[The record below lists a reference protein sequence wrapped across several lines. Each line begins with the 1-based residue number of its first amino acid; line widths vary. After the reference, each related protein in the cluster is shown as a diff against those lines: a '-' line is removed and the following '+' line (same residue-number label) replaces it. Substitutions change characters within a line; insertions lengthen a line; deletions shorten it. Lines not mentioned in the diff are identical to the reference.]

1 MPCLEVNEIVPSTR
15 GPAYT
20 PRSQNVC
27 GSVGNG
33 NDLPEE
39 TAARPRTARRRTDSY
54 LELLF
59 SRAALPHFRKHLRR
73 SSSYIESSPEC
84 YNQCLTASDTT
95 ETCVLVHE
103 QEKLDAESLMEKVL
117 RMQINDPL
125 RVGDVDLRTLVSHR
139 TAVQTNDTVESVFAT
154 FAKGN
159 VEFIAV
165 LDAARL
171 LGLCSRHQ
179 ISELLGGRYGFSL
192 WARKPIG
199 GHLSPNEIRV
209 FVATPIG
216 DVLKEVFARG
226 EDAFYD
232 DVLLVDENESF
243 LGLITTQTLFK
254 VQNALLRTNIRDLV
268 EKERE
273 IQAKNE
279 QTQMDLRMA
288 MELQQALMPVTYPL
302 FPAAATVETARLRFS
317 HVYLP
322 ASLIS
327 GDFFFIARVSDSCAG
342 IFICDVM
349 GHGVRSALITS
360 MLRAL
365 IEGLGPEAADPGQLM
380 TRLNTEL
387 TNILKQ
393 TGTVLFVTALYCTL
407 DSETGQLRFARAGHP
422 NPLQIRSE
430 NNQVE
435 VLSGQS
441 DRSGPALGLLPRA
454 HYNTTAT
461 FLSPGD
467 RILLFTDGLI
477 EAEDG
482 DGRQFGM
489 DGLTTSLRGNLDRD
503 NHLLASIENDVRSF
517 AGSND
522 FKDDVCLV
530 MVQWYPT
537 R

>member
-1 MPCLEVNEIVPSTR
+1 
-15 GPAYT
+15 
-20 PRSQNVC
+20 
-27 GSVGNG
+27 
-33 NDLPEE
+33 
-39 TAARPRTARRRTDSY
+39 
-54 LELLF
+54 
-59 SRAALPHFRKHLRR
+59 
-73 SSSYIESSPEC
+73 
-84 YNQCLTASDTT
+84 
-95 ETCVLVHE
+95 VL
-103 QEKLDAESLMEKVL
+103 KI
-117 RMQINDPL
+117 QINDPL
-125 RVGDVDLRTLVSHR
+125 RANDVDLRTLVSHR
-139 TAVQTNDTVESVFAT
+139 TAVQANDTVESVFAA
-154 FAKGN
+154 FAKDN

-165 LDAARL
+165 LDASRL
-171 LGLCSRHQ
+171 VGLCSRHQ

-209 FVATPIG
+209 VVTTPIG
-216 DVLKEVFARG
+216 DVLKKVFARG

-243 LGLITTQTLFK
+243 LGLITTETLFK

-273 IQAKNE
+273 IQVKNE

-288 MELQQALMPVTYPL
+288 MELQQALMSVTYPL
-302 FPAAATVETARLRFS
+302 FPANATADTARLRFS

-322 ASLIS
+322 ASLI
-327 GDFFFIARVSDSCAG
+327 GGGLFFIARVSDSCAG

-365 IEGLGPEAADPGQLM
+365 IEGLGSEAADPGQLM
-380 TRLNTEL
+380 THLNTEL

-393 TGTVLFVTALYCTL
+393 TGTVLFVTAVYCTL

-422 NPLQIRSE
+422 HPLLIRSDKK
-430 NNQVE
+430 QIE

-441 DRSGPALGLLPRA
+441 DRGGPALGLLPGA

-461 FLSPGD
+461 SLSLGD

-477 EAEDG
+477 EAEDS
-482 DGRQFGM
+482 DDRQFGM
-489 DGLTTSLRGNLDRD
+489 DGLSTSLRRNLDRAD
-503 NHLLASIENDVRSF
+503 HLLASIESDVRAF
-517 AGSND
+517 AGSDD

-530 MVQWYPT
+530 MVQWTPN